1 MRCGL
6 PFRQIQCTFGYRR
19 VGVEP
24 FGHVYM
30 SLVYF
35 WQYAKLSTFVSS
47 KSEQLNSGS
56 VDRIPLIRVGLYSAD
71 RYVYARTSD
80 NSIIVVIEHR
90 FEPMVQFV
98 VICVIFSSDQL
109 SRTTSDPLY
118 RVRKVSA
125 QSSFHPPVPILS
137 ALACLYP
144 LVVQLLIN
152 AAGLH
157 YGQSDLRFLM
167 T

>member
-6 PFRQIQCTFGYRR
+6 PLRQKQCTFGYRR

-24 FGHVYM
+24 FGRVYM
-30 SLVYF
+30 ILVYF
-35 WQYAKLSTFVSS
+35 WQYAKLGTFVSS
-47 KSEQLNSGS
+47 KSEQLNSRS
-56 VDRIPLIRVGLYSAD
+56 VDHIPFIRVGSYSAV
-71 RYVYARTSD
+71 RYAYARTSD

-90 FEPMVQFV
+90 FEPMVQSV
-98 VICVIFSSDQL
+98 VICVIFCQTSYSGLLTILVQGQESFRVVEFSSPG
-109 SRTTSDPLY
+109 S
-118 RVRKVSA
+118 
-125 QSSFHPPVPILS
+125 HLS
-137 ALACLYP
+137 ALTCLYP